1 VGDVARRFLL
11 GKIPLP
17 PCFFCRRS
25 TQQSAKII
33 TATASTPKTTPN
45 AIPKV
50 RSLGG
55 PFDSFASV
63 EGSGSFAVLVSVAS
77 GRLTSLLDTGT
88 VASVVD
94 DVVSDVVGDVFTEL
108 LVYVDESMTTTLGQ
122 VSDAISDIVVDG

>member
-1 VGDVARRFLL
+1 M
-11 GKIPLP
+11 
-17 PCFFCRRS
+17 
-25 TQQSAKII
+25 
-33 TATASTPKTTPN
+33 
-45 AIPKV
+45 
-50 RSLGG
+50 GG